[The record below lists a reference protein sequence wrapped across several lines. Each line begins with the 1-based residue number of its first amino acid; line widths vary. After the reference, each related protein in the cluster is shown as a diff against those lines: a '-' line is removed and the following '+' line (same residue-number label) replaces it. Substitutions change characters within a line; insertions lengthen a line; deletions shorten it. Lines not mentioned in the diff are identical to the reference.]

1 MHYLLESILLTLLYV
16 ITLIGLTISLY
27 MAILCFIL
35 VYILYPKEMLKGFDD
50 EYLKVKI
57 IILFS

>member
-16 ITLIGLTISLY
+16 VTLIGLTISLY
-27 MAILCFIL
+27 MAKLCFIL

-50 EYLKVKI
+50 ENLKVKI
-57 IILFS
+57 ILFS